1 MKPAIV
7 TRIVP
12 AARLALIERIVK
24 AAPARGS
31 SRQRTADAQFLRA
44 YFRGVSEDDLA
55 ARPPADLAGV
65 GLDHLALGRT
75 LAGAQARVRVFNPDA
90 ARDGFASPH
99 TIVQIVTKDM
109 PFLVDSI
116 GIVLAQAQVAMHF
129 IVHPVIPMR
138 RDARGRFLGVADS
151 DDPQSSLESWQLYEI
166 DRQSDPA
173 ALARLEESIRA
184 TIVDVQAAVDD
195 WMPMRDSVR
204 QLAAGLADATPLPAD
219 EITEARALLEW
230 MEAQHFVFLGY
241 RRYRLVRGASED
253 RLVPA
258 GRSGLGIL
266 RQGHRGRRSRTVR
279 LRGELRQRARE
290 PELLILTKANTLA
303 TVHRGTYLDYVGVK
317 TFDAQGRVDGEHR
330 ILGLWTS
337 TVYYR
342 SARAIPVLRR
352 KVEQVIDHFGLAPQ
366 SHDAKAVVNVL
377 ETYPR
382 DELFQANVADLI
394 RIVRE
399 VVNLYDR
406 RTVRLLARRD
416 PYGRF
421 YSCLVYVP
429 RDRYS
434 TDVRHQIERI
444 LLAGFKGVA
453 FESQIQISDSRH
465 ARVHVVVRVD
475 RKQRTNVDV
484 ARMEREIAAAAT
496 NWMDRLSAALK
507 AQHDE
512 SAALALMSRY
522 ARAFPTAY
530 EEDVAAS
537 DMLEDIA
544 DLESLRGSE
553 PGALRLNLHRPPGQ
567 DAKRV
572 NLKFVKLGETI
583 PISDMLPLL
592 ENFGLRVITERPY
605 ELSWPDGGEAWI
617 QDFEL
622 EHRDRIELD
631 IDRVEP
637 LFNEGVAAAW
647 RGDIEND
654 GFNRLVLLADMP
666 SRDVVVMRMIAK
678 YLVQTAVPFSQAS
691 MERTLAHHA
700 GIARQLIAL
709 FHARFDP
716 AAPERARARNVER
729 IVAGIG
735 RALTQVTSLDD
746 DRILR
751 GYLAVIKA
759 MLRTNFY
766 QRDAAGRS
774 KDYVSMKLDPAR
786 IPDLPLPRPRYEIF
800 VYSPRVEGVHLRM
813 AAVARGGIR
822 WSDRR
827 EDFRTE
833 VLGLMKAQN
842 VKNTVIVP
850 AGAKGGFVPKQLPVG
865 ATRDEIQKEAI
876 ACYQTYIR
884 GLLDIT
890 DNIVG
895 TEVVPPRDVVRHDG
909 DDSYLVVAADKGTA
923 TFSDIANSISVDYGF
938 WLGDAFASGGSAGY
952 DHKKMGIT
960 ARGAWECV
968 KRHLR
973 EIGIDSQSQDF
984 TVAGIGDMAGDVFGN
999 GMLLSK
1005 HIRLVAAFNHLHI
1018 FIDPQPDAA
1027 RSYLERQRLARL
1039 PRSSWDDYDRK
1050 LISRGGGVFPRS
1062 AKSIALSAEAQRA
1075 LGVSVSSATPQEVI
1089 RAVLRMPVDLLWNG
1103 GIGTYVKAEAER
1115 NAEVGDRSNDAVRV
1129 NGRELRARVV
1139 GEGGNLGCT
1148 QRGRIE
1154 YAANGGRIN
1163 TDFIHNSAGVNT
1175 SDVEVNFKIL
1185 LADPVRSG
1193 RLSLAARNR
1202 LLRGMTP
1209 DISALVLRT
1218 NYLQSQSI
1226 STLELNTVARLS
1238 EYRGLIRSL
1247 ERAGDLDRNIEFL
1260 PSEDEF
1266 IERAKRGAGLT
1277 RPELAVLLAY
1287 SKIWLSGELIDSDV
1301 PEDPYLSEELHR
1313 YFPEALRRKF
1323 ARDIDRHRL
1332 RREIIVT
1339 ATTNSLVNRM
1349 GPVFAWR
1356 AVEETGATI
1365 GQIARAYTIA
1375 RESFEMRAIWSEIE
1389 ALDSRVPAQ
1398 AQYLAYD
1405 YTARLLRHMSYWL
1418 LQYRRRNL
1426 HVERTVAEYR
1436 PGVRELG
1443 DALHGVTTGLVP
1455 EHNAA
1460 RRAQLVSAGLPED
1473 LAARIGALE
1482 SMEPVYDLVELAAEH
1497 RKSVRD
1503 AARIYYAIGAA
1514 VGLDWLRTQIGAL
1527 AASGPWQANARSTLR
1542 NSAAR
1547 AHRALAGDVLRSMRR
1562 RGAARDPVAAWVQSQ
1577 GDEFARWSRMLAD
1590 MRAADHPDFATLSV
1604 GVEAIRKLA
1613 SA

>member
-1 MKPAIV
+1 MNE
-7 TRIVP
+7 TVP

-24 AAPARGS
+24 AAPARVS
-31 SRQRTADAQFLRA
+31 ARQRAAQAQFLRA
-44 YFRGVSEDDLA
+44 YFRGVSEDDLSV
-55 ARPPADLAGV
+55 RPPADLAGV
-65 GLDHLALGRT
+65 GLDHLRLGRSRS
-75 LAGAQARVRVFNPDA
+75 GSRSRVRVFNPEA
-90 ARDGFASPH
+90 SRDGFQSPH
-99 TIVQIVTKDM
+99 TIVQIVTDDM

-116 GIVLAQAQVAMHF
+116 GIVLAQAQAAMHF
-129 IVHPVIPMR
+129 IVHPVIAMR
-138 RDARGRFLGVADS
+138 RDARGRYLGVAGS
-151 DDPQSSLESWQLYEI
+151 EDPGASVESWQLYEI
-166 DRQSDPA
+166 DRQSDPQV
-173 ALARLEESIRA
+173 LAQLEASIRS
-184 TIVDVQAAVDD
+184 TIVDVQAAVAD

-204 QLAAGLADATPLPAD
+204 ALAAGLADATPLPTD
-219 EITEARALLEW
+219 EISEARALLEW

-241 RRYRLVRGASED
+241 RRYRLVRGANED
-253 RLVPA
+253 KLVPA
-258 GRSGLGIL
+258 SRSGLGIL
-266 RQGHRGRRSRTVR
+266 RPAHGGRRPRTVR

-290 PELLILTKANTLA
+290 PQLLILTKANTLA

-317 TFDAQGRVDGEHR
+317 TFDAKGRVDGEHR

-382 DELFQANVADLI
+382 DELFQASVPDLI

-444 LLAGFKGVA
+444 LLAGFQGVA

-465 ARVHVVVRVD
+465 ARVHVVVRID
-475 RKQRTNVDV
+475 RTRRAHVDV
-484 ARMEREIAAAAT
+484 AAMEREIAAAAT
-496 NWMDRLSAALK
+496 NWLDRLAVALK
-507 AQHDE
+507 AQYDE

-530 EEDVAAS
+530 EEEVAAG

-544 DLESLRGSE
+544 NLEQLRGSE
-553 PGALRLNLHRPPGQ
+553 AGALRLNLYRPADQ
-567 DAKRV
+567 VAKRV
-572 NLKFVKLGETI
+572 HLKFVKLGETI

-592 ENFGLRVITERPY
+592 ENFGLRVITEHPY
-605 ELSWPDGGEAWI
+605 ELAWPDGGAAWI

-622 EHRDRIELD
+622 EHRDALEID
-631 IDRVEP
+631 IDRVEA
-637 LFNEGVAAAW
+637 LFTEGVAAAW
-647 RGDIEND
+647 RGVVEND
-654 GFNRLVLLADMP
+654 GFNRLVLLANMP
-666 SRDVVVMRMIAK
+666 VRDVVAIRLIAK
-678 YLVQTAVPFSQAS
+678 YLVQTGVPFSQAA
-691 MERTLAHHA
+691 MERALAKHA
-700 GIARQLIAL
+700 GVARQLMAL
-709 FHARFDP
+709 FHAKFDP
-716 AAPERARARNVER
+716 AGVGRNRARIVER
-729 IVAGIG
+729 IADAVG
-735 RALTQVTSLDD
+735 RALVQVTSLDE

-751 GYLAVIKA
+751 AYLAVIKA
-759 MLRTNFY
+759 MLRTNFH
-766 QRDAAGRS
+766 QRDAAGRTR
-774 KDYVSMKLDPAR
+774 DYVSVKLDPAR
-786 IPDLPLPRPRYEIF
+786 IPDLPLPRPKFEIF

-865 ATRDEIQKEAI
+865 GTRDEIQKEAV
-876 ACYQTYIR
+876 ACYRIYIS

-895 TEVVPPRDVVRHDG
+895 ADIVPPRDVVRHDG

-923 TFSDIANSISVDYGF
+923 TFSDIANSISLDYGF

-973 EIGIDSQSQDF
+973 EIDIDSQAQDF

-1027 RSYLERQRLARL
+1027 RSFVERERLFKL
-1039 PRSSWDDYDRK
+1039 PRSSWDDYNRK
-1050 LISRGGGVFPRS
+1050 LISRGGGIFLRS

-1075 LGVSVSSATPQEVI
+1075 LGVGVSVATPQDVI
-1089 RAVLRMPVDLLWNG
+1089 RAILCMPVDLLWNG
-1103 GIGTYVKAEAER
+1103 GIGTYIKATGER
-1115 NAEVGDRSNDAVRV
+1115 NAEVGDRSNDGVRV
-1129 NGRELRARVV
+1129 NGSELRARVV

-1154 YAANGGRIN
+1154 YAASGGRIN
-1163 TDFIHNSAGVNT
+1163 TDFIDNSAGVNT
-1175 SDVEVNFKIL
+1175 SDVEVNIKIL

-1193 RLSLAARNR
+1193 RLTLAARNR
-1202 LLRGMTP
+1202 LLAGMTR
-1209 DISALVLRT
+1209 DVSSLVLRT
-1218 NYLQSQSI
+1218 NYLQSQAI
-1226 STLELNTVARLS
+1226 STLELNTASRLS

-1247 ERAGDLDRNIEFL
+1247 ERAGDLDRAIEFL
-1260 PSEDEF
+1260 PGEDEL
-1266 IERAKRGAGLT
+1266 IERAKRGSGLT

-1287 SKIWLSGELIDSDV
+1287 SKIWLSGELIDSDI
-1301 PEDPYLSEELHR
+1301 PEDPYLSEELRR
-1313 YFPEALRRKF
+1313 YFPEALRGKF
-1323 ARDIDRHRL
+1323 ARDIDKHRL

-1349 GPVFAWR
+1349 GPVLAWR

-1375 RESFEMRAIWSEIE
+1375 RESFVMRETWSEIE
-1389 ALDSRVPAQ
+1389 ALDSRVPAK

-1426 HVERTVAEYR
+1426 HVERTVAQYR

-1443 DALHGVTTGLVP
+1443 SVLHDVTTGLVP

-1460 RRAQLVSAGLPED
+1460 RCAQLVAAGLPDD

-1497 RKSVRD
+1497 RKSVRE

-1547 AHRALAGDVLRSMRR
+1547 AHRKLAGNVLHAMRR
-1562 RGAARDPVAAWVQSQ
+1562 RGAARDPVAAWVDAQ
-1577 GDEFARWSRMLAD
+1577 GDEFAQWSRMLAD
-1590 MRAADHPDFATLSV
+1590 MRASEHPDFATLSV